1 MSGGAAGRHIMTP
14 DGVQLALHRL
24 RAHRD
29 GRPAVLLVHGAFTN
43 HRCWLYSP
51 DGAEGPLL
59 EAPGAGGGG
68 LAHFLGA
75 AGFDVWLADL
85 RHHGESAREPRRG
98 AWTFEDWIL
107 HDTPTLVARVREETD
122 GAPLAWLGHSAGG
135 AAGLCW
141 LARVAAA
148 APIRAVVTLGT
159 PGPRRLGPVR
169 RSLAALTI
177 AVSRALGRFPARALR
192 FGNEDEAAEII
203 AEWMEW
209 NVRGAWMGTDGFD
222 YFAGLAA
229 LSIPYLGVAGA
240 SDRIFAP
247 PAACRQV
254 VERVGTARKALAIE
268 PGLSHRGLLLS
279 PRARASCWPN
289 IVRWLKEIL

>member
-1 MSGGAAGRHIMTP
+1 MTGGAPPRRITAP
-14 DGVQLALHRL
+14 DGVELALHRL
-24 RAHRD
+24 RAYRD
-29 GRPAVLLVHGAFTN
+29 GRPAILLVHGAFTN
-43 HRCWLYSP
+43 HRCWLYSS
-51 DGAEGPLL
+51 DGATPDR
-59 EAPGAGGGG
+59 GG

-85 RHHGESAREPRRG
+85 RHHGDSAREPRRG
-98 AWTFEDWIL
+98 AWTFEDWVL
-107 HDTPTLVARVREETD
+107 HDAPTLVARVREETD

-169 RSLAALTI
+169 RSLAGLTI
-177 AVSRALGRFPARALR
+177 AVSRVLGRFPARALR

-222 YFAGLAA
+222 YFAGLAT
-229 LSIPYLGVAGA
+229 LSTPYLGVAGA
-240 SDRIFAP
+240 ADRIFAP
-247 PAACRQV
+247 PSACGQV
-254 VERVGTARKALAIE
+254 VDRIGAARKKLLVEA
-268 PGLSHRGLLLS
+268 GLSHRGLVLD
-279 PRARASCWPN
+279 PRARESCWPN
-289 IVRWLKEIL
+289 IVAWLKETL

>member
-1 MSGGAAGRHIMTP
+1 MTGPSGAPPRRITAP
-14 DGVQLALHRL
+14 DGVELALHRL
-24 RAHRD
+24 RAYRD
-29 GRPAVLLVHGAFTN
+29 GRPAILLVHGAFTN
-43 HRCWLYSP
+43 HRFWLHSS
-51 DGAEGPLL
+51 DGATPNR
-59 EAPGAGGGG
+59 GG

-85 RHHGESAREPRRG
+85 RHHGESAREQRRG
-98 AWTFEDWIL
+98 AWTFEDWVL
-107 HDTPTLVARVREETD
+107 QDAPTLVARVREETD

-135 AAGLCW
+135 AVGLCW

-169 RSLAALTI
+169 RTLAGLTI

-209 NVRGAWMGTDGFD
+209 NVRGAWIGTDGFD

-229 LSIPYLGVAGA
+229 LTTPYLGVAGA
-240 SDRIFAP
+240 ADRIFAP
-247 PAACRQV
+247 PSACRQV
-254 VERVGTARKALAIE
+254 VDRIGTARKKLAIE
-268 PGLSHRGLLLS
+268 AGLSHSGLVLD
-279 PRARASCWPN
+279 PRARESCWPN
-289 IVRWLKEIL
+289 IVAWLKETL

>member
-1 MSGGAAGRHIMTP
+1 MTGGARRITTP
-14 DGVQLALHRL
+14 DGVELALHRL
-24 RAHRD
+24 RAFRD

-43 HRCWLYSP
+43 HRCWLYSS
-51 DGAEGPLL
+51 DGA
-59 EAPGAGGGG
+59 AAGGM
-68 LAHFLGA
+68 AHFLGA
-75 AGFDVWLADL
+75 AGLDVWLADL

-98 AWTFEDWIL
+98 AWTFEDWVL

-122 GAPLAWLGHSAGG
+122 GAPLAWIGHSAGG

-169 RSLAALTI
+169 RTLAATTI
-177 AVSRALGRFPARALR
+177 ALSRAMGRFPARALR

-209 NVRGAWMGTDGFD
+209 NVRGAWLGTDGFD

-229 LSIPYLGVAGA
+229 LSTPYLGVAGG

-247 PAACRQV
+247 PAACRHV
-254 VERVGTARKALAIE
+254 VERVGAARKAFTIA
-268 PGLSHRGLLLS
+268 PGLSHRGLVLS
-279 PRARASCWPN
+279 ERARASCWPN
-289 IVRWLKEIL
+289 IVAWLKETL

>member
-1 MSGGAAGRHIMTP
+1 MTGGTRRVTTP
-14 DGVQLALHRL
+14 DGVDLALHRL

-43 HRCWLYSP
+43 HRLWLHAP
-51 DGAEGPLL
+51 DGNGGAE
-59 EAPGAGGGG
+59 AGAGG

-98 AWTFEDWIL
+98 AWTFEDWVL

-122 GAPLAWLGHSAGG
+122 GAPLAWIGHSAGG

-148 APIRAVVTLGT
+148 SPIGGIVTLGT

-169 RSLAALTI
+169 RAAAALTM
-177 AVSRALGRFPARALR
+177 AVSRGLGHFPARRLR

-209 NVRGAWMGTDGFD
+209 NVRGKWMGVDGFD

-229 LSIPYLGVAGA
+229 LSTPYLGVAGSA
-240 SDRIFAP
+240 DWLFAP
-247 PAACRQV
+247 PRACRQV
-254 VERVGTARKALAIE
+254 VDRIGSAQKSLAVAR
-268 PGLSHRGLLLS
+268 GLSHRGLVVS
-279 PRARASCWPN
+279 PRAREDCWPN
-289 IVRWLKEIL
+289 IVAWLKETL

>member
-1 MSGGAAGRHIMTP
+1 MTGSTRRVTTP
-14 DGVQLALHRL
+14 DGVELALHRL
-24 RAHRD
+24 RAFRD

-43 HRCWLYSP
+43 HRFWLHST
-51 DGAEGPLL
+51 DGGPT
-59 EAPGAGGGG
+59 GG

-75 AGFDVWLADL
+75 AGLDVWLADL
-85 RHHGESAREPRRG
+85 RHHGDSAREPRRG
-98 AWTFEDWIL
+98 AWTFEDWVL
-107 HDTPTLVARVREETD
+107 QDTPTRVARVREETD

-148 APIRAVVTLGT
+148 APLGGIVTLGT

-169 RSLAALTI
+169 RTLAAATM
-177 AVSRALGRFPARALR
+177 AMSRALGHFPARTLR

-209 NVRGAWMGTDGFD
+209 NVRGVWLGMDGFD

-229 LSIPYLGVAGA
+229 LNTPYLGVAGSA
-240 SDRIFAP
+240 DRIFAP
-247 PAACRQV
+247 PKACQQV
-254 VERVGTARKALAIE
+254 VDRVGAARKGLQVAA
-268 PGLSHRGLLLS
+268 GLSHRGLVVS
-279 PRARASCWPN
+279 PEARATCWPG
-289 IVRWLKEIL
+289 IVAWLKETL

>member
-1 MSGGAAGRHIMTP
+1 MTGGTRRVTTP
-14 DGVQLALHRL
+14 DGVELALHRL

-43 HRCWLYSP
+43 HRFWLHSP
-51 DGAEGPLL
+51 DGSDGGAET
-59 EAPGAGGGG
+59 GAGG
-68 LAHFLGA
+68 LAHFFGA
-75 AGFDVWLADL
+75 AGLDVWLADL
-85 RHHGESAREPRRG
+85 RHHGDSAREPRRG
-98 AWTFEDWIL
+98 AWTFEDWVL

-122 GAPLAWLGHSAGG
+122 GAPLAWIGHSAGG

-148 APIRAVVTLGT
+148 APIGGIVTLGT

-169 RSLAALTI
+169 RAAAAATV
-177 AVSRALGRFPARALR
+177 AVSRALGHFPARRFR

-209 NVRGAWMGTDGFD
+209 NVRGRWVGVDGFD

-229 LSIPYLGVAGA
+229 LSTPYLGVAGS
-240 SDRIFAP
+240 SDWLFAP
-247 PAACRQV
+247 PRACRQV
-254 VERVGTARKALAIE
+254 VDRIGSARKSLTIAR
-268 PGLSHRGLLLS
+268 GLSHRGLVVN
-279 PRARASCWPN
+279 PRARTDCWPN
-289 IVRWLKEIL
+289 IVAWLKETL

>member
-1 MSGGAAGRHIMTP
+1 MTGGVPPGSPGPPASSAPSTPSAPHRRLTTP
-14 DGVQLALHRL
+14 DGVEIALHRL
-24 RAHRD
+24 RAYRD

-43 HRCWLYSP
+43 HRFWLH
-51 DGAEGPLL
+51 
-59 EAPGAGGGG
+59 AGM
-68 LAHFLGA
+68 ANFLGA

-85 RHHGESAREPRRG
+85 RHHGDSAREPRRG
-98 AWTFEDWIL
+98 AWTFEDWVL

-148 APIRAVVTLGT
+148 APIRGIVTLGT

-169 RSLAALTI
+169 RTLAAATM
-177 AVSRALGRFPARALR
+177 AVSRVLGRFPARSLR
-192 FGNEDEAAEII
+192 FGNEDEAAEVI

-209 NVRGAWMGTDGFD
+209 NVRGRWLGMDGFD

-229 LSIPYLGVAGA
+229 LSTPYLGVAGGA
-240 SDRIFAP
+240 DWIFAP
-247 PAACRQV
+247 PKACRQV
-254 VERVGTARKALAIE
+254 VERVGAARKDRLLA
-268 PGLSHRGLLLS
+268 
-279 PRARASCWPN
+279 
-289 IVRWLKEIL
+289 

>member
-1 MSGGAAGRHIMTP
+1 MTGGAPPRRLTTP
-14 DGVQLALHRL
+14 DGVELALHRL
-24 RAHRD
+24 RAYRD

-43 HRCWLYSP
+43 HRFWLHSS
-51 DGAEGPLL
+51 DGTS
-59 EAPGAGGGG
+59 AGGM
-68 LAHFLGA
+68 AHFLGA
-75 AGFDVWLADL
+75 AGLDVWLADM

-98 AWTFEDWIL
+98 AWTFEDWVL

-148 APIRAVVTLGT
+148 APIRGIVTLGT
-159 PGPRRLGPVR
+159 PGPRRLGPIR
-169 RSLAALTI
+169 RTLAAATM
-177 AVSRALGRFPARALR
+177 AVSRLLGQFPARALR

-209 NVRGAWMGTDGFD
+209 NVRGRWLGMDGFD

-229 LSIPYLGVAGA
+229 LSTPYLGVAGGA
-240 SDRIFAP
+240 DWIFAP
-247 PAACRQV
+247 PKACRQV
-254 VERVGTARKALAIE
+254 VERVGAAHKMLAVA
-268 PGLSHRGLLLS
+268 PGLSHRGLVLS
-279 PRARASCWPN
+279 EHARTACWPQ
-289 IVRWLKEIL
+289 VVAWLKETL

>member
-1 MSGGAAGRHIMTP
+1 VTGGALPRRITTP
-14 DGVQLALHRL
+14 DGVELALHRL

-29 GRPAVLLVHGAFTN
+29 GRPAILLVHGAFTN
-43 HRCWLYSP
+43 HRFWLYSS
-51 DGAEGPLL
+51 DGAGAAEATGPT
-59 EAPGAGGGG
+59 PDRGG

-98 AWTFEDWIL
+98 AWTFEDWVL
-107 HDTPTLVARVREETD
+107 HDAPALVARVREETD

-141 LARVAAA
+141 LARVAAS

-169 RSLAALTI
+169 RALAGLTI

-209 NVRGAWMGTDGFD
+209 NVRGAWIGTDGFD

-229 LSIPYLGVAGA
+229 LHIPYLGVAGA
-240 SDRIFAP
+240 ADRIFAP
-247 PAACRQV
+247 PSACRQV
-254 VERVGTARKALAIE
+254 VDRIGAARKQLAIAA
-268 PGLSHRGLLLS
+268 GLSHRGLVLD
-279 PRARASCWPN
+279 PRARESCWPD
-289 IVRWLKEIL
+289 ITAWLKETL